1 MAGSISPLTSTM
13 VVAGGH
19 AAKNSPWARPYSCQR
34 EMSVTNIRVRTIPVR
49 SAPSLPSA
57 RSSCM
62 ASPQV
67 LVHFVRERRDLL
79 PAAELGRQL
88 EAGAAHHVALAQHDE
103 RALQRGLGE
112 RLEPPHASRE
122 PGGPPAIERPLR
134 PLPRGHRPG
143 EQRIERVHRDQ
154 DALEVWAQEVAEE

>member
-1 MAGSISPLTSTM
+1 MCWPARTARQYPTIGSHRALEKT
-13 VVAGGH
+13 
-19 AAKNSPWARPYSCQR
+19 
-34 EMSVTNIRVRTIPVR
+34 
-49 SAPSLPSA
+49 

-67 LVHFVRERRDLL
+67 LDHFVRERRDLL

-143 EQRIERVHRDQ
+143 EQRIDRKSTRLNSSHVEISY
-154 DALEVWAQEVAEE
+154 A